1 MMYVYHLALAFL
13 AGLVS
18 LTAKPSLF
26 VRICISNNT
35 IGYTKKSVVNG
46 VQIIAYGVG
55 NWSVLPPFFLL
66 SSGCR

>member
-18 LTAKPSLF
+18 LTAKPPLLF
-26 VRICISNNT
+26 RICISNNT

-46 VQIIAYGVG
+46 VQIIAYGLG
-55 NWSVLPPFFLL
+55 NWFVLPSSFLL
-66 SSGCR
+66 LSRCR